1 MCRVISKFAD
11 NAKNA
16 IEQKDVKLTGID
28 GSKKIA
34 QAGGVGGR
42 WQLSFSVGKCE
53 QMLPGGTSYNMTL
66 PGISGLTW
74 ERRLQFISVSALRV
88 CVLVAQSCPTLCDP
102 MDCSPPGSTVHGVL
116 QARILEWIAFPFSRG
131 SSQPRDRTQV
141 SRIADGFFTV

>member
-74 ERRLQFISVSALRV
+74 ERRLQFISISALCV
-88 CVLVAQSCPTLCDP
+88 CMLVAQLCLTLCDP
-102 MDCSPPGSTVHGVL
+102 MYCSPPGSTVHGIL
-116 QARILEWIAFPFSRG
+116 QARILEQVAISISRG
-131 SSQPRDRTQV
+131 SSQ
-141 SRIADGFFTV
+141 SRN

>member
-53 QMLPGGTSYNMTL
+53 QMLPGRTSYNMTL

-74 ERRLQFISVSALRV
+74 ERRLQFISIGALCVCV
-88 CVLVAQSCPTLCDP
+88 CVLVAQSCLTLCDP
-102 MDCSPPGSTVHGVL
+102 MDCSPPGSTVHGIL
-116 QARILEWIAFPFSRG
+116 QARILEQVAISFSRG
-131 SSQPRDRTQV
+131 SSQ
-141 SRIADGFFTV
+141 SRN

>member
-53 QMLPGGTSYNMTL
+53 QMLPGRTSYNMTL

-74 ERRLQFISVSALRV
+74 ERRLQFISISALCV
-88 CVLVAQSCPTLCDP
+88 CVCVC
-102 MDCSPPGSTVHGVL
+102 
-116 QARILEWIAFPFSRG
+116 
-131 SSQPRDRTQV
+131 V
-141 SRIADGFFTV
+141 SRSVVSDSLQLHGL

>member
-42 WQLSFSVGKCE
+42 WQLSFSFLICPLRTGKFCAAH
-53 QMLPGGTSYNMTL
+53 LGA
-66 PGISGLTW
+66 LTGK
-74 ERRLQFISVSALRV
+74 EA
-88 CVLVAQSCPTLCDP
+88 
-102 MDCSPPGSTVHGVL
+102 M
-116 QARILEWIAFPFSRG
+116 
-131 SSQPRDRTQV
+131 
-141 SRIADGFFTV
+141 